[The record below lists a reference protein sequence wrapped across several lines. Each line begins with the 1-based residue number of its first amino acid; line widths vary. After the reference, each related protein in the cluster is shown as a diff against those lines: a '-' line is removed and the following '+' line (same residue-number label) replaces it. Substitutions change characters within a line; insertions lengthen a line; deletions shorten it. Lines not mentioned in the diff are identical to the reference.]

1 VRSADTRPP
10 RRSLSLQRRLL
21 LSVLVCAPLVWA
33 VAVVAWVHHAR
44 HEVNELYDSELIR
57 LAREVQSTLVMAGD
71 TEAELPLGQGNRRNG
86 DGVADLADLAVAVWD
101 RQGKRL
107 LNDREGAMLEFRP
120 DAVGFVDQTI
130 DGRVWRVYYLQS
142 RSGNR
147 LVAAGQREHERDEVV
162 WGLTLSQL
170 VPWLLTLPVLLLV
183 LAWAVRR
190 ALAPVHA
197 LADQLKARAADDLA
211 PLAQPEAVP
220 LELEP
225 LVGAINGSFSRTSQ
239 LLLRER
245 RFVADAAHELRT
257 PLATLRAQWEVVRRS
272 RDDAE
277 RDHAQRR
284 LDAGLD
290 RMDRLVTQLLALS
303 RADSADA
310 ALLTTPID
318 WPEVVERAMNDC
330 LALAGR
336 RQIELACDWP
346 TDGRP
351 PLPLRGDPQLM
362 TVVVRNL
369 LDNAVRY
376 APPGTAVTLALLPT
390 HLQLDN
396 AGPPLTADQLQT
408 LGRRFHRADGQAE
421 TGSGLGIS
429 IVQRIAQLHGLVLE
443 VGTGEGGQGVR
454 MVLRPAPGWA
464 PGAAPAAAPV
474 SGA

>member
-1 VRSADTRPP
+1 MSTPMPAAP
-10 RRSLSLQRRLL
+10 RRSISLQRRLL

-33 VAVVAWVHHAR
+33 VAVVASVNHAR

-71 TEAELPLGQGNRRNG
+71 TEAELPAGHGQSSGR
-86 DGVADLADLAVAVWD
+86 DGVADLADLAIAVWD
-101 RQGKRL
+101 RQGHRL
-107 LNDREGAMLEFRP
+107 LNDREGAMLEYRP

-130 DGRVWRVYYLQS
+130 DGREWRVYYLQS
-142 RSGNR
+142 GNGNR

-190 ALAPVHA
+190 ALAPAHA
-197 LADQLKARAADDLA
+197 LADQLKNRAADDLA
-211 PLAQPEAVP
+211 PLAEPQAVP
-220 LELEP
+220 VELAP
-225 LVGAINGSFSRTSQ
+225 LVMAINGSFSRTAE

-272 RDDAE
+272 RDEAE

-310 ALLTTPID
+310 SLLTTPID
-318 WPEVVERAMNDC
+318 WAEVVERAMNDC

-336 RQIELACDWP
+336 RRIELGCDWP
-346 TDGRP
+346 EDGRP

-362 TVVVRNL
+362 TVVLRNL

-376 APPGTAVTLALLPT
+376 APEGTAVTLNLLPT

-396 AGPPLTADQLQT
+396 AGPPLTDEQMRT
-408 LGRRFHRADGQAE
+408 LGQRFHRADGQRE

-429 IVQRIAQLHGLVLE
+429 IVQRIAQLHGLVLQ
-443 VGTGEGGQGVR
+443 VGAGEGGQGVR
-454 MVLRPAPGWA
+454 VVLRPAPGWA
-464 PGAAPAAAPV
+464 AG
-474 SGA
+474 SGR